1 MPPSYRLTDS
11 QPFSRW
17 LICTVSMVVVG
28 GVSFAQESKSPSPQ
42 DALTCDLAVI
52 GGSPCGV
59 ACAVRAAREGLSV
72 VLVNHHEHLGGML
85 TSGLCVWD
93 TQYEGRRAPIYDELR
108 AALMEYYR
116 ATYGEQSPQYR
127 DALPGASG
135 YTNGRFEPH
144 VAEKLIEQM
153 VAKEQGIRVLRGFV
167 PAAVQ
172 RQGASLES
180 LVLRSTKDDR
190 QLTVRARVFADCM
203 YEGDLLALAKA
214 SYRVGR
220 ESREEYGEPHA
231 GIIFMRPT
239 SISPSPQAAKL
250 AALHDQLSL
259 RKFAGWQV
267 RLPQSTGAADGAVQ
281 ACNYRTILTT
291 DPEKRAPVPKPENYA
306 PYFLKSLEVFS
317 GVKDVP
323 NDKFSWNRPQI
334 IGRQTDYVEGD
345 WTTRRQVM
353 DEHWEMTLGLLYFLQ
368 HDPTVPKPVRDGWLQ
383 IGLAK
388 DEFADNG
395 HRPYEMYVRET
406 RRLVGRAVY
415 TQHDAMLAPGLGRAP
430 VHADSIAITEWYM
443 DSHSCSTARVPGGM
457 EEGKAMLHYETFP
470 GQIPYRCLL
479 PKGLDNLLVPLCLS
493 ATHVAW
499 GTVRLEP
506 VFLQTGESAGLA
518 AALAVKKGTTPAGLD
533 AAELVR
539 RLCQL
544 RSMVT
549 FFNDMNVAGKE
560 EWIPA
565 ALYFGTQ
572 GFVHDYNLRA
582 AEPLKQ
588 STGRVWASGLTKLL
602 AGALD
607 PMAQARAVVQAEAAD
622 SPPITPAELLALL
635 PASARPRAAE
645 PSASVTRGTALAL
658 MFRTLK

>member
-1 MPPSYRLTDS
+1 M
-11 QPFSRW
+11 SRDA
-17 LICTVSMVVVG
+17 ISRFVGAVMVVLLG
-28 GVSFAQESKSPSPQ
+28 NATMAQQPNLQSDDSDIP
-42 DALTCDLAVI
+42 CDLAVI
-52 GGSPCGV
+52 GGTPCGI

-72 VLVNHHEHLGGML
+72 VLVNRHDHLGGML
-85 TSGLCVWD
+85 SSGLGVWD
-93 TQYEGRRAPIYDELR
+93 TQYEGRRSPIYDELR
-108 AALMEYYR
+108 AGLMDYYR
-116 ATYGEQSPQYR
+116 RTYGEQSPQYR
-127 DALPGASG
+127 DARPGRSG

-144 VAEKLIEQM
+144 VAEKLITRM
-153 VAKEQGIRVLRGFV
+153 VAQERNIRVLKGFV
-167 PAAVQ
+167 PVAVK
-172 RQGASLES
+172 REGALLKS
-180 LVLRSTKDDR
+180 LVLRPARGGSE
-190 QLTVRARVFADCM
+190 LTVTAQAFADCM
-203 YEGDLLALAKA
+203 VEGDLMALAKVP
-214 SYRVGR
+214 YRVGR
-220 ESREEYGEPHA
+220 ESRDEYGEPHA
-231 GIIFMRPT
+231 GVIFMRPT
-239 SISPSPQAAKL
+239 SISPSPEAEKL
-250 AALHDQLSL
+250 AALHDQLNL
-259 RKFAGWQV
+259 RKFTGWQV

-291 DPEKRAPVPKPENYA
+291 DPDNRAPVPKPENYS

-323 NDKFSWNRPQI
+323 NDKFSWNRPQL

-345 WTTRRQVM
+345 WTTRQRVM

-388 DEFADNG
+388 DEFVDNG
-395 HRPYEMYVRET
+395 HRPYEMYMRET
-406 RRLVGRAVY
+406 RRLAGRAVY
-415 TQHDAMLAPGLGRAP
+415 TQHDAMLAPDLGRAP
-430 VHADSIAITEWYM
+430 VHADSVAITEWYM

-479 PKGLDNLLVPLCLS
+479 PKGVDNLLVPLCLS

-506 VFLQTGESAGLA
+506 VFMQTGESAGLA
-518 AALAVKKGTTPAGLD
+518 AALALEKSTTPARLD

-539 RLCQL
+539 RLCEL

-549 FFNDMNVAGKE
+549 FFNDVDVSGEE

-588 STGRVWASGLTKLL
+588 TTAKIWTDGLERLRSGN
-602 AGALD
+602 LD
-607 PMAQARAVVQAEAAD
+607 PMAQARAVAQAEAAE
-622 SPPITPAELLALL
+622 SKPMTQGELSALL
-635 PASARPRAAE
+635 PKSGTPQAIK
-645 PSASVTRGTALAL
+645 PSAVITRGEALNW
-658 MFRTLK
+658 MFWRG